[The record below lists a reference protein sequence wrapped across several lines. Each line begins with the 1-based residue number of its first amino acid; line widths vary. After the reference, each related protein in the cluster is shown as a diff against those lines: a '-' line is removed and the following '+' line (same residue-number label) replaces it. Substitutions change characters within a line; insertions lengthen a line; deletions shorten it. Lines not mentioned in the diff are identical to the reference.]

1 MISFLSRATVE
12 SRDIEIMANNSAFS
26 ESKLYYRPS
35 GKTGDEKLV
44 RDHEDEDESAGQ
56 PHLQVTAAHNVN
68 QFVNA
73 GDEVIFELTLNNSGD
88 HSYETRMMALLIDG
102 EGNVIGGG
110 EIPLGKVTAGEKIG
124 LSFQMQIPP
133 DAGSGTYSL
142 LAWAEGFNNLD
153 DYVESNEAITSFQVN
168 GQWVSATLS
177 SADESPLSVGEVLG
191 AGPDLAATAP
201 MVSSPFHFLQLL
213 VLLIIEAIIRR
224 VRMVSLI

>member
-1 MISFLSRATVE
+1 VE
-12 SRDIEIMANNSAFS
+12 SRDIEIMANNSALS

-153 DYVESNEAITSFQVN
+153 DYVESNEAITSFQ
-168 GQWVSATLS
+168 
-177 SADESPLSVGEVLG
+177 
-191 AGPDLAATAP
+191 
-201 MVSSPFHFLQLL
+201 
-213 VLLIIEAIIRR
+213 
-224 VRMVSLI
+224 